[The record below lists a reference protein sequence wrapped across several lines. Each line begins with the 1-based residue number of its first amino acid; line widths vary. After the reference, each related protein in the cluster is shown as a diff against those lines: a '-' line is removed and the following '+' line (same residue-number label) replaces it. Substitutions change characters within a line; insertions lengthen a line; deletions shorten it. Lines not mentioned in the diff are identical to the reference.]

1 MRFVKSILITLLF
14 SILAGC
20 SLIKT
25 IYGNAPEAVHWWLD
39 DYFNFTQAQSALLK
53 PALHQ
58 LHDWH
63 RQTQLPV
70 YISLMQQ
77 MQNDLSQEKI
87 SPETVCATL
96 NTMQDHLQTIQLE
109 SSPIIIELAPTMT
122 DKQLAYFA
130 KKLNKRAEKW
140 KSEWLQETQEEQL
153 AARLEKMI
161 DYAERIYGDLN
172 KSQKTML
179 KQKLQVSHF
188 KPEVSYQE
196 ILRRN
201 EDALRTISTLAKSKL
216 TEDQQEQLLRQAFL
230 RLRNSPSTTFNVYA
244 EQAKKR
250 SCEIIADLHASTDNK
265 QKQHAV
271 DWLEKLITQL
281 KALSYIPTGA

>member
-1 MRFVKSILITLLF
+1 
-14 SILAGC
+14 
-20 SLIKT
+20 
-25 IYGNAPEAVHWWLD
+25 
-39 DYFNFTQAQSALLK
+39 
-53 PALHQ
+53 
-58 LHDWH
+58 
-63 RQTQLPV
+63 
-70 YISLMQQ
+70 
-77 MQNDLSQEKI
+77 
-87 SPETVCATL
+87 
-96 NTMQDHLQTIQLE
+96 
-109 SSPIIIELAPTMT
+109 
-122 DKQLAYFA
+122 
-130 KKLNKRAEKW
+130 
-140 KSEWLQETQEEQL
+140 
-153 AARLEKMI
+153 
-161 DYAERIYGDLN
+161 
-172 KSQKTML
+172 ML